1 MLFDDKRRALRRA
14 LAGALLGMAGGGL
27 AAWAAGSLI
36 AGSPSAL
43 ALAFLNC
50 GFPRGLEGVGIA
62 LSFALYALFGAEVGV
77 ATLPFAGDGSALV
90 GRTLAHFALTAA
102 TVGLWVGLNFGVRE
116 TAAFLVP
123 LALVYLLVWLGR
135 WVGWYAEVSA
145 IRERLGLAPGPSLFH
160 WRETL
165 PYVPFAALLC
175 LLLPFVLRLCDAGDV
190 PVLSGLLYPYL
201 LLPVGAFCSALS
213 LGKRQGFCPLYP
225 VACAGFL
232 FCFALLGGLAGELAA
247 VLAGVYL
254 LPFGCLAIGMSLGKR
269 HGLCPL
275 FPVACALCLLI
286 VVGKRTPALCLV
298 PSISALL
305 GNAAGAYPRERGGT
319 G

>member
-77 ATLPFAGDGSALV
+77 ATLPFAGDGPALV

-102 TVGLWVGLNFGVRE
+102 TVGLWAGLNFGVRE
-116 TAAFLVP
+116 TAAFLVS

-225 VACAGFL
+225 VACAGFM
-232 FCFALLGGLAGELAA
+232 FCFALLARLVSNVADTDMLPIAFLAALAGGLTGAALRRRRGGAGE
-247 VLAGVYL
+247 
-254 LPFGCLAIGMSLGKR
+254 
-269 HGLCPL
+269 
-275 FPVACALCLLI
+275 
-286 VVGKRTPALCLV
+286 
-298 PSISALL
+298 
-305 GNAAGAYPRERGGT
+305 
-319 G
+319 

>member
-50 GFPRGLEGVGIA
+50 GFPRGLEGVG
-62 LSFALYALFGAEVGV
+62 LPCPRSLRPVRAEVGV

-145 IRERLGLAPGPSLFH
+145 IRERLGLAPGPSLF
-160 WRETL
+160 
-165 PYVPFAALLC
+165 
-175 LLLPFVLRLCDAGDV
+175 RLAGD
-190 PVLSGLLYPYL
+190 P
-201 LLPVGAFCSALS
+201 A
-213 LGKRQGFCPLYP
+213 
-225 VACAGFL
+225 
-232 FCFALLGGLAGELAA
+232 
-247 VLAGVYL
+247 
-254 LPFGCLAIGMSLGKR
+254 
-269 HGLCPL
+269 LCPL
-275 FPVACALCLLI
+275 RRPAVSASALCAAAVRRRRRAGAL
-286 VVGKRTPALCLV
+286 RPALPLPPAARRRLLFRPV
-298 PSISALL
+298 PGEAAGLLPPSIPWRARGSCFASPCWQ
-305 GNAAGAYPRERGGT
+305 GWCPMWPTPTCSPSPFSPPWRAA
-319 G
+319 